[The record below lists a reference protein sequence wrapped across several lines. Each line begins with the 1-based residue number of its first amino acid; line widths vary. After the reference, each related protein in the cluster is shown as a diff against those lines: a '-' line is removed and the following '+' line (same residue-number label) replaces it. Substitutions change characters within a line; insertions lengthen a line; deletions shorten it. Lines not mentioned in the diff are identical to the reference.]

1 MKYHKTNW
9 LINNIHLI
17 ISIAI
22 VVPTG
27 IIYGSPAVLPDH
39 LNIEVLTV
47 DLANMLKAI
56 MFLYLGISAVWV
68 MGIWKTRYW
77 KIATQLNAL
86 FMLTLATGR
95 LYSMIMDGIPTNGY
109 IFGVTAEL
117 ILGVFALIQLN
128 RHKI

>member
-1 MKYHKTNW
+1 M
-9 LINNIHLI
+9 
-17 ISIAI
+17 ISITI